1 MPRCFYCGTE
11 SDKLSSE
18 HVFPAALGGKIELE
32 SASCTGCN
40 NGFSKSF
47 EQAIASRL
55 KDFRYIFQ
63 IPDRYGKVPEL
74 FAKAEVDGKQLD
86 AKLLR
91 DGKVQLKPE
100 YTITVRDG
108 MKEIIHHHV
117 TQRQREKLLQEAKEK
132 GFELI
137 EESTP
142 GAEAEVS
149 ISGMLD
155 FINEPE
161 MLRVVAKIAYTALAL
176 HVGTE
181 FALRDQFMDVRTYVR
196 SGDGAPRATLFL
208 NAEYVSACYQGP
220 HMHSVVLVGRKNKRR
235 VDAIVRLFGGLSY
248 LVNLADNYDG
258 ADFYKTLVYDA
269 QKGEERKTIVLNE
282 QSEFLQV
289 EHVTISKDTIWNDRV
304 KAGEFFLKFLDEA
317 IQANLKAQQADEQKG
332 KSG

>member
-1 MPRCFYCGTE
+1 MIADT
-11 SDKLSSE
+11 
-18 HVFPAALGGKIELE
+18 AAEEGVHAVNVRAGQNFGEAQE
-32 SASCTGCN
+32 SA
-40 NGFSKSF
+40 
-47 EQAIASRL
+47 
-55 KDFRYIFQ
+55 
-63 IPDRYGKVPEL
+63 
-74 FAKAEVDGKQLD
+74 
-86 AKLLR
+86 
-91 DGKVQLKPE
+91 
-100 YTITVRDG
+100 
-108 MKEIIHHHV
+108 
-117 TQRQREKLLQEAKEK
+117 
-132 GFELI
+132 
-137 EESTP
+137 P

-161 MLRVVAKIAYTALAL
+161 MLRVVAKVAYTAFAL

-181 FALRDQFMDVRTYVR
+181 FALRDQFKDVRIYVR

-220 HMHSVVLVGRKNKRR
+220 HMHSVVLVGRKDKRR

-248 LVNLADNYDG
+248 FVNLADNYDG

-289 EHVTISKDTIWNDRV
+289 EHVTSSKDTIWNDRV
-304 KAGEFFLKFLDEA
+304 KAGEFFLRFLDEA
-317 IQANLKAQQADEQKG
+317 IQVNLKAKQAAEQKG